1 MIDVRALS
9 RLTLNARSPEQRDPA
24 AEDGEGKTEAA
35 VMLLL
40 YERDGRE
47 HILFQERTQH
57 VQHHKGEISLPGGR
71 RDAGDGTL
79 LDTALRETDEEIGVT
94 AADIEVFGSLDLVVT
109 TLSNY
114 AISPFAGAITADG
127 EYAFKMAERE
137 VKELLIV
144 PVDHLMDTAHV
155 EWTVR
160 ELGGVTSDERV
171 FHFGEHRIWGATAR
185 ILGHYLDLL
194 ATENG
199 ASA

>member
-1 MIDVRALS
+1 MIDVRAQS
-9 RLTLNARSPEQRDPA
+9 RSALRARNPEQGEPA
-24 AEDGEGKTEAA
+24 AEDGEGKTAAA

-40 YERDGRE
+40 YEQDGRE

-71 RDAGDGTL
+71 RDATDETL
-79 LDTALRETDEEIGVT
+79 LETALRETDEEIGVT

-114 AISPFAGAITADG
+114 AISPFAGAITSDG
-127 EYAFKMAERE
+127 EYPFKMAERE
-137 VKELLIV
+137 VKELLVV
-144 PVDHLMDTAHV
+144 PVDHLMDTSHV

-171 FHFGEHRIWGATAR
+171 FHYGEHRIWGATAR

-194 ATENG
+194 ATADG
-199 ASA
+199 TPA